1 VSRILIVNAD
11 DLGLSGGVNRGIAR
25 AHDEGIVTSASAMV
39 RRDAIEE
46 AAVLARAR
54 PALSVGLHVDLSEW
68 VYRDGEWAPLYEVV
82 AGEDRAAVEAEVAA
96 QLASFLSVF
105 GRPPTHLD
113 SHQHRHL
120 EEPVRSVVVETG
132 ARLGVPVRE
141 CTPRIQY
148 RGDFYGQSGRGEPVP
163 QAITVDALLGLLG
176 SLPNGVTELGCHPAT
191 EAEEGSSY
199 SSERPLELEALCD
212 SRVRAAV
219 REGGIELRSF
229 ATLAGASPGT

>member
-1 VSRILIVNAD
+1 
-11 DLGLSGGVNRGIAR
+11 
-25 AHDEGIVTSASAMV
+25 MV

-46 AAVLARAR
+46 AAELGPRA
-54 PALSVGLHVDLSEW
+54 AGACQVGLHVDLSEW

-105 GRPPTHLD
+105 GGRRRISTRI
-113 SHQHRHL
+113 QHRHL

-148 RGDFYGQSGRGEPVP
+148 RGDFLRSERAAGEPVP

-176 SLPNGVTELGCHPAT
+176 SLPDGVTRARLPPRRGGGGGVEL
-191 EAEEGSSY
+191 
-199 SSERPLELEALCD
+199 L
-212 SRVRAAV
+212 VRAAA
-219 REGGIELRSF
+219 RARGAL
-229 ATLAGASPGT
+229 ATRG

>member
-11 DLGLSGGVNRGIAR
+11 DLGLSSGVNRGIAR
-25 AHDEGIVTSASAMV
+25 AHDDGVVTSASAMV

-46 AAVLARAR
+46 AAELAHLR

-82 AGEDRAAVEAEVAA
+82 AGEDREAVEAEIAA
-96 QLASFLSVF
+96 QLASFVSLF
-105 GRPPTHLD
+105 GRQPTHLD

-120 EEPVRSVVVETG
+120 EEPVRSVVVEAA
-132 ARLGVPVRE
+132 ARLGVPVRS
-141 CTPRIQY
+141 CTPGIQY

-163 QAITVDALLGLLG
+163 QAITVEALLDLLG
-176 SLPNGVTELGCHPAT
+176 SLPDGVTELACHPAA
-191 EAEEGSSY
+191 EVEEGSGY
-199 SSERPLELEALCD
+199 SSERPLELEVLCD

-229 ATLAGASPGT
+229 AALPGPLSGI